1 MTAVFLDRDGTIGG
15 DGQGIHPNEFTMFD
29 FAPAAIKLLNDTGVK
44 VFLFT
49 NQSRV
54 AKGYFTEAELLQG
67 FKRMEDELKEH
78 SAFLDGI
85 YYCPHKPEDNCN
97 CRKPNTGMLE
107 RAKEEHQLDLEH
119 CYVVG
124 DTGGSDMLAA
134 SRAGCR
140 LVLVETGRGK
150 SSLGKYKKLWPDIE
164 PDHIAENLLDA
175 AQWIRDDLKTGGSI
189 PL

>member
-1 MTAVFLDRDGTIGG
+1 MKAVFLDRDGTMGG
-15 DGQGIHPNEFTMFD
+15 DGDGIHPHEFTMFD

-49 NQSRV
+49 NQSGV
-54 AKGYFTEAELLQG
+54 GKGDFTETEQLQG
-67 FKRMEDELKEH
+67 FKRMEDDLKEH
-78 SAFLDGI
+78 SAFLDSN
-85 YYCPHKPEDNCN
+85 YYCPHKPEDNCD

-107 RAKEEHQLDLEH
+107 QAKEEHQLDLED

-134 SRAGCR
+134 NRAGCR

-150 SSLGKYKKLWPDIE
+150 SSLSDYKYLWPDIE
-164 PDHIAENLLDA
+164 PDHIAENLLGA
-175 AQWIRDDLKTGGSI
+175 VLWIRDDLKTGGGT
-189 PL
+189 